1 MTKNKTQEDKIEKS
15 ESTKE
20 VANKDT
26 QNTAESNQNSD
37 IAQAIAE
44 GFKRSK
50 EDSFELR
57 ADEGVENRFSL
68 VKNKNG
74 EVMLRDNTDGTL
86 SKLQLESIE
95 EKEASIQ
102 DQEVTEL

>member
-1 MTKNKTQEDKIEKS
+1 MATTKTQVTEAKPPVD
-15 ESTKE
+15 
-20 VANKDT
+20 NKDE
-26 QNTAESNQNSD
+26 QKSAEANQSSE

-68 VKNKNG
+68 VKNKSG

>member
-1 MTKNKTQEDKIEKS
+1 MTK
-15 ESTKE
+15 KE
-20 VANKDT
+20 VVNEDAQEVVNKDA
-26 QNTAESNQNSD
+26 QKSAEANQGSD

-68 VKNKNG
+68 VENKNG

>member
-1 MTKNKTQEDKIEKS
+1 MAEVKA
-15 ESTKE
+15 KE
-20 VANKDT
+20 VKTVEPVKEVTPVAKN
-26 QNTAESNQNSD
+26 EGSD

-74 EVMLRDNTDGTL
+74 EVMLRDNAEGTL

-102 DQEVTEL
+102 DQDVTEL

>member
-1 MTKNKTQEDKIEKS
+1 MANTKTQVTEAKPP
-15 ESTKE
+15 
-20 VANKDT
+20 VANKDA
-26 QNTAESNQNSD
+26 QKTAESNQGSE

>member
-1 MTKNKTQEDKIEKS
+1 MTKNETQEDNVEKS

-26 QNTAESNQNSD
+26 QNTAESSQGSD

-68 VKNKNG
+68 VENKNG

>member
-1 MTKNKTQEDKIEKS
+1 MAK
-15 ESTKE
+15 KE
-20 VANKDT
+20 VANKEVVNKDA
-26 QNTAESNQNSD
+26 QKSVEANQGSD

-68 VKNKNG
+68 VKNKDG
-74 EVMLRDNTDGTL
+74 EVMLRDNSDGTL

-102 DQEVTEL
+102 DQDVTEL

>member
-1 MTKNKTQEDKIEKS
+1 MANTKTQVTEAKPLVD
-15 ESTKE
+15 
-20 VANKDT
+20 NKDE
-26 QNTAESNQNSD
+26 QKSSEANQSSE

-68 VKNKNG
+68 VKNKSG

-102 DQEVTEL
+102 DQEVTEM

>member
-1 MTKNKTQEDKIEKS
+1 MAKTKTQVTEAKPPVA
-15 ESTKE
+15 TKD
-20 VANKDT
+20 AQK
-26 QNTAESNQNSD
+26 TAESNQGSE

>member
-1 MTKNKTQEDKIEKS
+1 MAEVKA
-15 ESTKE
+15 KE
-20 VANKDT
+20 VKTVEPVKEVTPVAKN
-26 QNTAESNQNSD
+26 ESSD

-68 VKNKNG
+68 VKNKDG
-74 EVMLRDNTDGTL
+74 EVMLRDNTEGTL
-86 SKLQLESIE
+86 SKLQRESIE

-102 DQEVTEL
+102 DQDVTEL

>member
-1 MTKNKTQEDKIEKS
+1 MAK
-15 ESTKE
+15 KE
-20 VANKDT
+20 VVNEDAQEVVNEDAQKSVEAN
-26 QNTAESNQNSD
+26 QGSD

-68 VKNKNG
+68 VENKNG

>member
-1 MTKNKTQEDKIEKS
+1 MMAEVKA
-15 ESTKE
+15 KE
-20 VANKDT
+20 VKAKEVKTVEPVKEVTPVAKN
-26 QNTAESNQNSD
+26 EGSD

-74 EVMLRDNTDGTL
+74 EVMLRDNADGTL

-102 DQEVTEL
+102 DQDVTEL